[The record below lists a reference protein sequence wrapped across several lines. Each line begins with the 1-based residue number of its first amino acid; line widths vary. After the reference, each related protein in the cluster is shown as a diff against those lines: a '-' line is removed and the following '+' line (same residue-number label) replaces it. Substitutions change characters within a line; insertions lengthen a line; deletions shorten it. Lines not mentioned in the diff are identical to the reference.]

1 MARSLVVKH
10 EEKPGTSAL
19 FNSFLFLALA
29 WMVGGALLASL
40 GESGEANAAE
50 APLPR

>member
-19 FNSFLFLALA
+19 LNAFLLVLLA
-29 WMVGGALLASL
+29 WMVGGALLAAMADDTPSAQL
-40 GESGEANAAE
+40 GSA
-50 APLPR
+50 L